1 MMLDPGRI
9 VARNANG
16 NSMGRYG
23 VYAQLYALHS
33 FEAYAGASQALTTG

>member
-16 NSMGRYG
+16 NSMGRHG
-23 VYAQLYALHS
+23 
-33 FEAYAGASQALTTG
+33 AYARL